1 MTASRERV
9 LALSLAPLLLARERR
24 TTRALLK
31 AERYTLRTSRAAVDS
46 VLARAAL
53 GLLGKEVDPRDAMV
67 TVRRTVPSLR
77 DALER
82 ALLEA
87 RVHARRVGGE
97 SLGVPRRREA
107 AHEEDA
113 AASHTTASS
122 YAAAW
127 GAAAM
132 AAILSSS
139 EKARGSANSQSLA
152 PSISPAPLDFRLRR
166 IAATETARAFNDER
180 VATMRAHHEPAAGV
194 FKVWSAVLDRR
205 TCGDCF
211 DRDGRT
217 IELHDSFG
225 ASPPLHVCCRC
236 VLEFLNVPLPERL
249 EDIAFDYARFKLE
262 MRDVIRER
270 RAESARHAGAFV
282 RGSMGRD
289 RSPVVLTRKFRALA
303 H

>member
-1 MTASRERV
+1 MRGPPSAS
-9 LALSLAPLLLARERR
+9 
-24 TTRALLK
+24 
-31 AERYTLRTSRAAVDS
+31 
-46 VLARAAL
+46 
-53 GLLGKEVDPRDAMV
+53 LGKEVDPRDAMV

-132 AAILSSS
+132 AAILSTS
-139 EKARGSANSQSLA
+139 EKARGAADSQSLA
-152 PSISPAPLDFRLRR
+152 PSVSPAPLDFRLRR

-180 VATMRAHHEPAAGV
+180 VRAMRAEHAPSAGV

-211 DRDGRT
+211 DRDGQT
-217 IELHDSFG
+217 IELHASFG
-225 ASPPLHVCCRC
+225 APLPLHVCCRC
-236 VLEFLNVPLPERL
+236 VAEFLRVPLPERL

-270 RAESARHAGAFV
+270 RVESARHAGAFV